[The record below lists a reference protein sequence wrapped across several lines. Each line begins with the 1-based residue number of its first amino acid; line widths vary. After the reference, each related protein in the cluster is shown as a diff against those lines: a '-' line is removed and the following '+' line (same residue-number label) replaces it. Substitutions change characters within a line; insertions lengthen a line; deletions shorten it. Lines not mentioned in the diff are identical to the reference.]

1 MNAAP
6 RAPDSDLEAITIEAF
21 HRAVR
26 TLRARTA
33 QALDSRVLQALE
45 EGRLL
50 PWPTYAAAMFEW
62 DITPECRRHLAGLWQ
77 AARTHQ
83 ENQPLLEPAGDQSR
97 PVAYRAAVAISDT
110 ELAATTEAEFV
121 ELLRL
126 IRRRSGCSPA
136 EIGRRAGIPRSQA
149 YALVDKRRDTAP
161 TNPDQL
167 RAFLH
172 ACGLPEPQTAQ
183 VLRLW
188 TTLRDVRQ
196 VPDYTFVHTR
206 TQQFFP
212 G

>member
-1 MNAAP
+1 MNVVR
-6 RAPDSDLEAITIEAF
+6 RAPDSDLEAITVEAF

-26 TLRARTA
+26 TLYARTA
-33 QALDSRVLQALE
+33 EMLDSRLLQALE
-45 EGRLL
+45 QGRLL

-62 DITPECRRHLAGLWQ
+62 DITTECRRHLAGLWQ

-83 ENQPLLEPAGDQSR
+83 ENKPLLEPASDQVR
-97 PVAYRAAVAISDT
+97 PVVYRAAVVTSDT
-110 ELAATTEAEFV
+110 ELAATTETEFV

-126 IRRRSGCSPA
+126 IRRRSGCSCA

-149 YALVDKRRDTAP
+149 YAMVQKRRDTAP
-161 TNPDQL
+161 TNHDQL

-172 ACGLPEPQTAQ
+172 ACGLPDPQAAQ

-188 TTLRDVRQ
+188 TTLRDMRQ
-196 VPDYTFVHTR
+196 LPEYMYVHTR
-206 TQQFFP
+206 NPQFFP